1 MLLALPAEPFDAAEA
16 AAPRVDQKS
25 LVTIRQNRYSVPV
38 ALAGLKVSARV
49 GAREITIS
57 HGGRVVARHERLHG
71 KFATSAQLD
80 HYLELLAPQA
90 RRPGALRRAGPGT
103 RPRRLARLL
112 RRALGRADRSLR
124 ALGGRR
130 ADGRRRVALS
140 RARPRAR
147 SSSRSAAR

>member
-1 MLLALPAEPFDAAEA
+1 MLLAGCEADLARRIDGRARDDPPRRGRSSGRCCCALPAEPFDSAEA

-80 HYLELLAPQA
+80 HYLELLAAQA
-90 RRPGALRRAGPGT
+90 RRPGALGRARPGT

-112 RRALGRADRSLR
+112 
-124 ALGGRR
+124 
-130 ADGRRRVALS
+130 
-140 RARPRAR
+140 
-147 SSSRSAAR
+147 